1 MQCNKCGRPLLDCHD
16 CNQDRSLRQFDNH
29 SCDTCA
35 NTGLVCA
42 EHGGEWRERHR
53 ERSPS
58 ILSREPG
65 HGRE

>member
-42 EHGGEWRERHR
+42 EHGCEWR
-53 ERSPS
+53 
-58 ILSREPG
+58 
-65 HGRE
+65 